1 MSSEKLPVITDEMI
15 FALDKIFPHRHPD
28 LSLTDREVWY
38 RAGQRFVVDFLI
50 EQQKRQK
57 ETMLTNTVLEN
68 KPCVS
73 EDPQSHHHYQ
83 HLGLQHQHQ
92 KGLLRL

>member
-1 MSSEKLPVITDEMI
+1 MTSEKLPVITDEMI

-38 RAGQRFVVDFLI
+38 RAGQRSTVEFII

-68 KPCVS
+68 
-73 EDPQSHHHYQ
+73 
-83 HLGLQHQHQ
+83 
-92 KGLLRL
+92 

>member
-1 MSSEKLPVITDEMI
+1 MSSEKLPVITDELI
-15 FALDKIFPHRHPD
+15 FALDQKFPNRHPD

-68 KPCVS
+68 
-73 EDPQSHHHYQ
+73 
-83 HLGLQHQHQ
+83 
-92 KGLLRL
+92 